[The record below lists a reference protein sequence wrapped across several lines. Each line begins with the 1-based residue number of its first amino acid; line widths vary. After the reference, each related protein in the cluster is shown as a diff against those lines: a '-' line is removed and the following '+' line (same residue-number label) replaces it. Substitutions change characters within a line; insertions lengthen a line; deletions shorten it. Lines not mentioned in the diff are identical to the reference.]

1 MVNDEAGGG
10 GMGEITKDSVCS
22 VNEFG
27 IYPGDN
33 GKSLKGF

>member
-1 MVNDEAGGG
+1 MMRLEGG
-10 GMGEITKDSVCS
+10 GMGEIMKDSVRS

-33 GKSLKGF
+33 GKSLKDF